1 MHMVYIGGMHMIYM
15 GGMHMISMGGM
26 HIVYIG
32 GVHMIYSGGM
42 RIHLRQRLRML
53 TVGVLISWTA
63 WSCHKVAMPC
73 VCYALA

>member
-1 MHMVYIGGMHMIYM
+1 MHVIYIGGMHMLYIGGMHMI
-15 GGMHMISMGGM
+15 HIAGM
-26 HIVYIG
+26 HIVNI
-32 GVHMIYSGGM
+32 GGM